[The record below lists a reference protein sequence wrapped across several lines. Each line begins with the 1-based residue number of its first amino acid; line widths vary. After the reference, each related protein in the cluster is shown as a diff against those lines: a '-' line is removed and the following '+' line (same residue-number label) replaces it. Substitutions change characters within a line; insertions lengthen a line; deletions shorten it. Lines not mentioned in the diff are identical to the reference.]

1 MGTLQLEGT
10 EFAVTVQQSSE
21 LLILWKAY
29 RSLIESDTAAQE
41 ELQALLGQVEKAMT
55 TEQLDAIRDMEITQE
70 EINELV
76 EDLGL
81 QNENRPEDND
91 KNIFLGGG

>member
-41 ELQALLGQVEKAMT
+41 ELQALLG
-55 TEQLDAIRDMEITQE
+55 
-70 EINELV
+70 
-76 EDLGL
+76 
-81 QNENRPEDND
+81 
-91 KNIFLGGG
+91 

>member
-1 MGTLQLEGT
+1 
-10 EFAVTVQQSSE
+10 
-21 LLILWKAY
+21 
-29 RSLIESDTAAQE
+29 
-41 ELQALLGQVEKAMT
+41 MT